1 MHDICFSACDIGVRV
16 HASHWRGES
25 RFILKLICS
34 MMYLPVSVGPERE
47 KEQYQQA
54 RELVSQMQQQPRWN
68 T

>member
-1 MHDICFSACDIGVRV
+1 MYCTGVG
-16 HASHWRGES
+16 SLG
-25 RFILKLICS
+25 FILKLICW
-34 MMYLPVSVGPERE
+34 MMYLPVSVAPERE